1 MSSSFSL
8 HPTSSS
14 SSSSSHPATCPCK
27 FLSLN
32 LSIFTSSSLGAPAP
46 PSRPVKL
53 RPISSPSGSSYTA
66 LPTDDYGYSPL
77 HYAAQNNHVPLVSHF
92 LSLLS
97 AANPSPA
104 SLSLALSHS
113 APPLPPGCSPLHRAC
128 FSGAV
133 PSLLLLLPH
142 LELQALL
149 LADASTGGPP
159 MTPLQKCV
167 VAGRAGSAYVLLCRA
182 ASLPAPALLSVLNP
196 SSVPASSLASYWRSF
211 SSSHGDVDP
220 ASRWDSVAGSP
231 GSLPP
236 TLAAILSFLPHLEPG
251 SSPPP
256 LPLDAAAPVLLPA
269 PAADPAAVWSSQF
282 RLACP
287 PAPAPALQPAPE
299 PDPPPPAPGGA
310 ECDGCGRPAV
320 AFRRQGE
327 RLLCLPCSRKPERKA
342 DAS

>member
-1 MSSSFSL
+1 
-8 HPTSSS
+8 
-14 SSSSSHPATCPCK
+14 
-27 FLSLN
+27 
-32 LSIFTSSSLGAPAP
+32 
-46 PSRPVKL
+46 
-53 RPISSPSGSSYTA
+53 
-66 LPTDDYGYSPL
+66 
-77 HYAAQNNHVPLVSHF
+77 
-92 LSLLS
+92 
-97 AANPSPA
+97 
-104 SLSLALSHS
+104 
-113 APPLPPGCSPLHRAC
+113 
-128 FSGAV
+128 V

-149 LADASTGGPP
+149 LADSSTGGPP

-236 TLAAILSFLPHLEPG
+236 PLAAILSFLPHLEPG
-251 SSPPP
+251 SPPPP

-282 RLACP
+282 CLACP
-287 PAPAPALQPAPE
+287 PAPAPAPALHPAPA
-299 PDPPPPAPGGA
+299 PDPPPP
-310 ECDGCGRPAV
+310 RPA
-320 AFRRQGE
+320 APSATGAGSPPSRSAAAASGSCACPARGSRSARRTRANYSMPFPFIFVDKTLRVE
-327 RLLCLPCSRKPERKA
+327 VSPCL
-342 DAS
+342 